1 MAVLNINAPQWKR
14 FTWIC
19 LPHKQIS
26 TSTNQPANNYMRPIC
41 GKIIKSLLFF
51 IFGKK
56 KSAVFKKISSISNI
70 FIKFASFP
78 CHFQNDNVDNVNS
91 FCKIEFIQ
99 IKFAL
104 KLLLFTWKRTINI
117 ILMLIYATRGWNL
130 VLRLSLITRYLWCI
144 CVNRITL
151 LNRKHCAVETTRNI
165 YKPIMLKLINKQ
177 CAQHQYLSL

>member
-1 MAVLNINAPQWKR
+1 MRHNEKGSLESVYLTNKFQPQQTNR
-14 FTWIC
+14 
-19 LPHKQIS
+19 QIIIWVWRK
-26 TSTNQPANNYMRPIC
+26 TANNDFVSFCPSISPIC

-151 LNRKHCAVETTRNI
+151 LNRKHCAVETTQII
-165 YKPIMLKLINKQ
+165 YKPIMLK
-177 CAQHQYLSL
+177 